1 MHPMIKP
8 ALRRG
13 WRDRATVQYGVAPAH
28 AIQLG
33 PVDTA
38 TGSFLDLLDGTRSVP
53 QLAEAAQSLGLG
65 AARVGPLLDR
75 LLAAG
80 VLDDST
86 ADRSTA
92 AHVGERL
99 RPDLA
104 SLSVV
109 YAAPGEALRRLAA
122 RRAARVEV
130 RGGGRVGS
138 VLAALLSAAGV
149 GRVEARDGGCV
160 SLADCAP
167 GGVSQEWAGE
177 RRLSALRRVINKAT
191 PWARVPRPRCPA
203 PGELWPEVDQAAAEA
218 VGAASGDSPSP
229 AVAAPVAP
237 PGGGRRSPAPAV
249 ERPAPT
255 VDRPAPTVDRSAAGP
270 RPGGAQTAGP
280 GADLVVFAPR
290 DGLAAYAPDPEAAR
304 ELMESGRAHLYTGV
318 VEGTGFVGPLVRPGA
333 GACAECM
340 MLGRAEREP
349 TWPLVVGQWRN
360 ARARGVPA
368 CDVALASVVAGAAAA
383 LVLRHVEGEATAG
396 VGLREC
402 YVLPEL
408 RKEAEPLPAWSECPC
423 GAALRTEATGPQQWK
438 RQG

>member
-1 MHPMIKP
+1 MIKP

-13 WRDRATVQYGVAPAH
+13 WRNRATVQYGVAPAH
-28 AIQLG
+28 AIQVG

-38 TGSFLDLLDGTRSVP
+38 TGSFLDLLDGTRSLP
-53 QLAEAAQSLGLG
+53 QLAEAAQTLGLG
-65 AARVGPLLDR
+65 AARVRPLLDR

-92 AHVGERL
+92 AQVGERL

-138 VLAALLSAAGV
+138 TLAALLSAAGV

-160 SLADCAP
+160 SLSDCAP
-167 GGVSQEWAGE
+167 GGVSPEWAGE
-177 RRLSALRRVINKAT
+177 RRLSALRRAVARAT
-191 PWARVPRPRCPA
+191 PWARVPRPRDPGADDLPPSTEREPAGSSPPACPPPA
-203 PGELWPEVDQAAAEA
+203 SVRRAAEA
-218 VGAASGDSPSP
+218 GP
-229 AVAAPVAP
+229 A
-237 PGGGRRSPAPAV
+237 
-249 ERPAPT
+249 
-255 VDRPAPTVDRSAAGP
+255 
-270 RPGGAQTAGP
+270 
-280 GADLVVFAPR
+280 ADLVVFAPR
-290 DGLAAYAPDPEAAR
+290 DGLAAYAPDPAAAW
-304 ELMESGRAHLYTGV
+304 ELMEAGRAHLYTGI

-333 GACAECM
+333 GACAECV

-360 ARARGVPA
+360 ARARGIPA

-383 LVLRHVEGEATAG
+383 LVLRHVEGEAAAG

-408 RKEAEPLPAWSECPC
+408 RKESEPLPAWSECPC
-423 GAALRTEATGPQQWK
+423 GAASRTEATGP
-438 RQG
+438 